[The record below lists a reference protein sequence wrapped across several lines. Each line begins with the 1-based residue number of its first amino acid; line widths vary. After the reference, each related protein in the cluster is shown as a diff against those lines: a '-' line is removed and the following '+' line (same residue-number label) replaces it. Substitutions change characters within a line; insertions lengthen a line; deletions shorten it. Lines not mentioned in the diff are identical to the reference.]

1 MENNDKN
8 TENDTTGKNAVMQ
21 SKKLRLQ
28 ELIQKNPKCKIC
40 NTLTH
45 EWLDGDYTS
54 LICDSSICLI
64 R

>member
-8 TENDTTGKNAVMQ
+8 TENDTTAKTLLCKVKNEVAGTYT
-21 SKKLRLQ
+21 K
-28 ELIQKNPKCKIC
+28 EPKCKIC